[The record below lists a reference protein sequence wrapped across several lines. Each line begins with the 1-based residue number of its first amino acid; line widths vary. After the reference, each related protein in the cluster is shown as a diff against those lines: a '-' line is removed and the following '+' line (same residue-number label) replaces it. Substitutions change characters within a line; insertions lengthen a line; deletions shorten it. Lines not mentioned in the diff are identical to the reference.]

1 MAFNIMSFLGGA
13 AGAGSDA
20 IDKKNAA
27 DAAAKLTKEQRQW
40 QIATESRADSRAR
53 KALRDAKRAKA
64 DDRLGTLSALGF
76 TPENAAKIAAMG
88 EGAGKIAT
96 ESATL
101 ALSKGIDVNTI
112 FNFPSM
118 SGDLGD
124 ADQQIISSTIEAAV
138 PAEIGDLNASS
149 TSSPTKSGGSTDVL
163 SREFGI
169 NTDVFKSL
177 YAKPEKIESSYS
189 SRLAVISQKLAR
201 PTKDTDVE
209 ALKSEQKILLADL
222 GAMKEVE
229 REKKGT
235 TTPSYTIGTISANVS
250 EVRRGALMNKG
261 FKISLDDSIENLND
275 GNQHLADIASIQIA
289 YELDKRNTII
299 KDPNMTNV
307 LSAIHTVGLSGIK
320 SYGFGIIN
328 DPEKAKNITVVAPTD
343 FATATEQGQYKAG
356 QVVETTNASGSPM
369 YVVYTGIPDYKTG
382 MPFIVLSG
390 GE

>member
-1 MAFNIMSFLGGA
+1 MAFNFMSFLGGA
-13 AGAGSDA
+13 AGAGSDY
-20 IDKKNAA
+20 IDTKNE
-27 DAAAKLTKEQRQW
+27 AAAAEKLTKEQRQW
-40 QIATESRADSRAR
+40 QIATEGRRDAAAR
-53 KALRDAKRAKA
+53 KLRRDVNREKA
-64 DDRLGTLSALGF
+64 DDRLGTLTALGF
-76 TPENAAKIAAMG
+76 TPENAAKIASMG
-88 EGAGKIAT
+88 DGAGKIAI

-101 ALSKGIDVNTI
+101 GLSKGIDVNTI

-118 SGDLGD
+118 SGDLGK
-124 ADQQIISSTIEAAV
+124 ADQQIINTTIEAAT
-138 PAEIGDLNASS
+138 PAKIGDLNASS
-149 TSSPTKSGGSTDVL
+149 TSSSVTSGGSTDVL

-177 YAKPEKIESSYS
+177 YAKPDKIESSYS

-222 GAMKEVE
+222 GAMKEAE

-261 FKISLDDSIENLND
+261 FKIGIDDQIENLNE
-275 GNQHLADIASIQIA
+275 GNQHFADIASIQIA
-289 YELDKRNTII
+289 YELNERNSII

-307 LSAIHTVGLSGIK
+307 LAAIHTVGLSGIK
-320 SYGFGIIN
+320 TYGFGIIN
-328 DPEKAKNITVVAPTD
+328 DTEKAKNITSVSATD

-356 QVVETTNASGSPM
+356 QVVKTTNENNEPM
-369 YVVYTGIPDYKTG
+369 FVVYTGIPDYKTG

-390 GE
+390 G

>member
-1 MAFNIMSFLGGA
+1 MAFNFMSFLGGA
-13 AGAGSDA
+13 AGAGSDY
-20 IDKKNAA
+20 IDTKNE
-27 DAAAKLTKEQRQW
+27 AAAAEKLTKEQRQW
-40 QIATESRADSRAR
+40 QIATEGRRDAAAR
-53 KALRDAKRAKA
+53 KLRRDVNREKA
-64 DDRLGTLSALGF
+64 NDRLGTLTALGF
-76 TPENAAKIAAMG
+76 TPENAANIASMG
-88 EGAGKIAT
+88 DGAGKIAI

-101 ALSKGIDVNTI
+101 GLSKGIDVNTI

-118 SGDLGD
+118 SGDLGK
-124 ADQQIISSTIEAAV
+124 ADQQIINTTIEAAT
-138 PAEIGDLNASS
+138 PAKIGDLNASS
-149 TSSPTKSGGSTDVL
+149 TSSSVTSGGSTDVL

-177 YAKPEKIESSYS
+177 YAKPDKIESSYS

-222 GAMKEVE
+222 GAMKEAE

-261 FKISLDDSIENLND
+261 FKIGIDDQIENLND

-289 YELDKRNTII
+289 YELSERNSII

-307 LSAIHTVGLSGIK
+307 LAAIHTVGLSGIK

-328 DPEKAKNITVVAPTD
+328 DTEKAKNITSVSPTD

-356 QVVETTNASGSPM
+356 QVVQTTNENNEPM
-369 YVVYTGIPDYKTG
+369 FVVYTGVPDYKTG

-390 GE
+390 G

>member
-1 MAFNIMSFLGGA
+1 MAFNLMSFLGGA
-13 AGAGSDA
+13 AGAGSKA
-20 IDKKNAA
+20 LEEKRAS
-27 DAAAKLTKEQRQW
+27 DAAAELTKEQRQW
-40 QIATESRADSRAR
+40 QIATEGRADARTR
-53 KALRDAKRAKA
+53 KAKRDAKREKA
-64 DDRLGTLSALGF
+64 DNRLGTLTALGF
-76 TPENAAKIAAMG
+76 TPEKAAKIASMG
-88 EGAGKIAT
+88 DGAAEKAI
-96 ESATL
+96 EFATL
-101 ALSKGIDVNTI
+101 GLSKGIDVNTI

-118 SGDLGD
+118 SGDLGE
-124 ADQQIISSTIEAAV
+124 ADQQIINTTIEAAEPV
-138 PAEIGDLNASS
+138 KTGDLNASS
-149 TSSPTKSGGSTDVL
+149 TSSSSVTSGGSTDVL

-209 ALKSEQKILLADL
+209 ALKSEQTTLLADL
-222 GAMKEVE
+222 GAMKEAE

-235 TTPSYTIGTISANVS
+235 TTPSYTIGTISSNVS

-261 FKISLDDSIENLND
+261 FKIGIDDQIENLND

-289 YELDKRNTII
+289 YELSERNSII

-307 LSAIHTVGLSGIK
+307 LAAIHTVGLSGIK

-328 DPEKAKNITVVAPTD
+328 DTEKAKNITSVSPTD

-356 QVVETTNASGSPM
+356 QVVQTTNENNEPM
-369 YVVYTGIPDYKTG
+369 FVVYTGVPDYKTG

-390 GE
+390 G